1 MERLQEQPYLMSFG
15 TGGLYINESVAIAR
29 LHAAGSDWEATV
41 IDAQERGAFP
51 VRKASSARRS
61 IREIVNRLK
70 RLSPDELAL
79 LIDGERSEQAALLW
93 LAACRAYRFIAEFA
107 IEVLSDR
114 FLSLRT
120 ALSYED
126 FDAFLSAKEEWSP
139 KLAALSVSTRAK
151 LRAVLF
157 RLMRE
162 AEILSQDN
170 RILGAML
177 SPRVLAVIQAG
188 NADELRYFPGTE
200 RQVGRKG

>member
-1 MERLQEQPYLMSFG
+1 MERPQQQPYLMSFG

-29 LHAAGSDWEATV
+29 LHVAGNDWEATV
-41 IDAQERGAFP
+41 AEAQRSGAFP
-51 VRKASSARRS
+51 VRKTSSARRS

-70 RLSPDELAL
+70 RLSPGELAL
-79 LIDGERSEQAALLW
+79 LIEGARSEQAALLW

-107 IEVLSDR
+107 VEVLSDR
-114 FLSLRT
+114 FMSLRT
-120 ALSYED
+120 DLTYDD
-126 FDAFLSAKEEWSP
+126 FDTFYAAKEEWSP
-139 KLAALSVSTRAK
+139 KLGALSMSTRAK

-162 AEILSQDN
+162 AEILSHDN

-177 SPRVLAVIQAG
+177 SPRLLVVIQAG
-188 NADELRYFPGTE
+188 KPDELRYFPGAD